1 MFAKTSFTFTLI
13 MILMAAVKVNGQ
25 VNAGADSSVTSSSTL
40 KLNSFI
46 PGDYTY
52 MNVDVLGNI
61 YLITSGNRLL
71 KLNNKRD
78 SVGVFNDVKK
88 YGNPSYIDVSNPLK
102 ILVYYK
108 NFSTIVALD
117 RFMVFRNNI
126 NLRNKNIFSV
136 NAVATSYD
144 NNFWIFDEQD
154 YKIKKIN
161 EQGELLLES
170 SDVRQLTEQAPIPTT
185 IIDCDNQLFVYDIN
199 KGFFLFDYYGAFKN
213 SIPFKDWQNVS
224 VSKDIIYGFIGN
236 ELLTYQINSL
246 QLKKYSFPESVSDFI
261 SIKAINGK
269 LYILKKGELRIY
281 DIY

>member
-1 MFAKTSFTFTLI
+1 MFAKTSFGCVLI
-13 MILMAAVKVNGQ
+13 LILMTTVKVNGQ
-25 VNAGADSSVTSSSTL
+25 ANAGTDSSATSSSTL

-88 YGNPSYIDVSNPLK
+88 YGNPSYIDVSNPMK

-117 RFMVFRNNI
+117 RFLVFRNNI

-170 SDVRQLTEQAPIPTT
+170 SDVRQLTDQAPIPTT
-185 IIDCDNQLFVYDIN
+185 IIDCDNQLYVYDIN
-199 KGFFLFDYYGAFKN
+199 KGFYLFDYYGAFKN

-224 VSKDIIYGFIGN
+224 VSKNIIYGFIGN

-246 QLKKYSFPESVSDFI
+246 QLKKYSFPETVSDFI

-269 LYILKKGELRIY
+269 LYILKKGELQIY
-281 DIY
+281 DIL

>member
-25 VNAGADSSVTSSSTL
+25 VNAGADSSTSSSSTL
-40 KLNSFI
+40 KLAGFI

-269 LYILKKGELRIY
+269 LYILKKGALRIY

>member
-1 MFAKTSFTFTLI
+1 MSFKSSVIFILILNLMMSVKT
-13 MILMAAVKVNGQ
+13 NGQ
-25 VNAGADSSVTSSSTL
+25 AISDKDSSANALTL
-40 KLNSFI
+40 SAFI
-46 PGDYTY
+46 PGEYTY

-61 YLITSGNRLL
+61 YLVTKGNRLL
-71 KLNNKRD
+71 KLNSKRD

-117 RFMVFRNNI
+117 RFLVFRNTI

-144 NNFWIFDEQD
+144 NNFWLFDEQD

-161 EQGELLLES
+161 EQGETLLES
-170 SDVRQLTEQAPIPTT
+170 SDVRQLTEEAPVPSV
-185 IIDCDNQLFVYDIN
+185 IIDCDNQLFVYDAG
-199 KGFFLFDYYGAFKN
+199 KGFYLFDYYGAFKN
-213 SIPFKDWQNVS
+213 SLPFKNWQNIA
-224 VSKDIIYGFIGN
+224 VSKNIIYGFIGN

-269 LYILKKGELRIY
+269 LYVLKKRELQIY

>member
-1 MFAKTSFTFTLI
+1 MFKKASIVYCIFLFFLVTI
-13 MILMAAVKVNGQ
+13 KVNGQ
-25 VNAGADSSVTSSSTL
+25 VNIGTDSSSSSASML
-40 KLNSFI
+40 KIAGFI
-46 PGDYTY
+46 PGEYTY

-61 YLITSGNRLL
+61 YLITSGNRLI
-71 KLNNKRD
+71 KLNSNRD
-78 SVGVFNDVKK
+78 SVAVFNDVKK

-108 NFSTIVALD
+108 SFSTIVALD
-117 RFMVFRNNI
+117 RFLTFRNNI

-144 NNFWIFDEQD
+144 NNFWVFDEQD

-170 SDVRQLTEQAPIPTT
+170 SDIRQLTDEAPVPTT
-185 IIDCDNQLFVYDIN
+185 IIDCDNQLYIYDEH
-199 KGFFLFDYYGAFKN
+199 KGLYLFDYYGAFKN
-213 SIPFKDWQNVS
+213 RIPFKGWQNVA
-224 VSKDIIYGFIGN
+224 VSNNIIYGFIGN
-236 ELLTYQINSL
+236 ELLSYQINSL
-246 QLKKYSFPESVSDFI
+246 QLKKYTFSESAANFI

-269 LYILKKGELRIY
+269 LYMLKKGELEIY

>member
-1 MFAKTSFTFTLI
+1 MSVKSPIIFIIIINL
-13 MILMAAVKVNGQ
+13 MIAVATKGQ
-25 VNAGADSSVTSSSTL
+25 IISGTDSSASSA
-40 KLNSFI
+40 NSLRLTASI
-46 PGDYTY
+46 PGNYTY

-61 YLITSGNRLL
+61 YLMTSGNRLL
-71 KLNNKRD
+71 KLNSRRD

-117 RFMVFRNNI
+117 RFLVFRNNI

-136 NAVATSYD
+136 NVVATSYD
-144 NNFWIFDEQD
+144 NNFWLFDEQD

-161 EQGELLLES
+161 EQGEILLES
-170 SDVRQLTEQAPIPTT
+170 SDVRQLTDEPPVPSSL
-185 IIDCDNQLFVYDIN
+185 IDCDNQLFLYDAK
-199 KGFFLFDYYGAFKN
+199 KGFYIFDYYGAFKN
-213 SIPFKDWQNVS
+213 SIPFTDWQNVA
-224 VSKDIIYGFIGN
+224 VSKNILYGFIVN

-246 QLKKYSFPESVSDFI
+246 QLKKYTFPASVSDFI

-269 LYILKKGELRIY
+269 LYVLKKGELQIY
-281 DIY
+281 DIL